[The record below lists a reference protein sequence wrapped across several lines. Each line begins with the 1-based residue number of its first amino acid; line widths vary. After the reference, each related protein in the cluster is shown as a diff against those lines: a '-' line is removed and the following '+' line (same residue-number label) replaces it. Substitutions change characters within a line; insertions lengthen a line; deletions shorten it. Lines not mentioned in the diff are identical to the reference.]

1 MSIETTLYATL
12 ANNATVAA
20 LVSTRIYPVPAP
32 EQTAF
37 PYLTYFNVAGS
48 RISTLP
54 GVGDGVRKRIQINCN
69 AETYAGSKA
78 LGSAVIGA
86 LEGNGYLDLE
96 FDLYD
101 PTTQVFTLVI
111 DWSFMD

>member
-1 MSIETTLYATL
+1 MSIETTLYSTL

-20 LVSTRIYPVPAP
+20 LVSARIYPALAP
-32 EQTAF
+32 ESAAF

-69 AETYAGSKA
+69 AETYAGSKT

-96 FDLYD
+96 IDLYD
-101 PTTQVFTLVI
+101 PQGQVYTLVI